1 MILVIRKL
9 VLNQD
14 IPDVSEFE
22 TSGVHCILSFDFQL
36 KRGNSKKEDGALGY
50 QIPSSDVWFVV
61 LLPCF
66 VQFGAVM
73 TSLFCLYQLNLAL
86 GLYLH

>member
-36 KRGNSKKEDGALGY
+36 KRGNSKKEDGALRFY
-50 QIPSSDVWFVV
+50 LYSMQMTVIVASDRIAAFN
-61 LLPCF
+61 
-66 VQFGAVM
+66 
-73 TSLFCLYQLNLAL
+73 LF
-86 GLYLH
+86 